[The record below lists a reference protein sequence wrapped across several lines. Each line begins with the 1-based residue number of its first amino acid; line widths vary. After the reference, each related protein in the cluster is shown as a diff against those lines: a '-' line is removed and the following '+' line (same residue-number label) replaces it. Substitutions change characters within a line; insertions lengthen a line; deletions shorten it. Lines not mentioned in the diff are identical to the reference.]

1 LKKKRLL
8 KEYVDNTLEK
18 NDPNRHPVTMR
29 YVKNHDILDLISGF
43 KDSIDYSFIWANTP
57 QGHDFW
63 QQLAFEFETKYY
75 MPFLQEKRIKW
86 KTR

>member
-18 NDPNRHPVTMR
+18 NNPNNSVTMR
-29 YVKNHDILDLISGF
+29 YVKNHDILDLIRGF
-43 KDSIDYSFIWANTP
+43 NDSFEYSFTWANTP

-63 QQLAFEFETKYY
+63 YQLNLEFENRYY
-75 MPFLQEKRIKW
+75 MPFLQEKRINGK
-86 KTR
+86 